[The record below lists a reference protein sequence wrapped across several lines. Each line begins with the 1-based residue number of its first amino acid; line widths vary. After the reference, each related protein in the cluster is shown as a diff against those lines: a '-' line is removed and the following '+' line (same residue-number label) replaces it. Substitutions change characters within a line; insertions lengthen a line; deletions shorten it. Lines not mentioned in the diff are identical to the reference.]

1 MSGHDDPPLKKI
13 KTKPLSLTSYQSKE
27 RENITEPSSEEKINR
42 AIRNGESCVYNVK
55 FALYKDTQFGN
66 YLVPFVGSNLN
77 MTPKEWAD
85 SKWVLDP
92 PDTGYKWLW
101 EGATSEELH
110 EFEEFCRDIR
120 VRSDA

>member
-1 MSGHDDPPLKKI
+1 MSSHGNPPLKKI
-13 KTKPLSLTSYQSKE
+13 KTKSFPLSSDQSKKSDGT
-27 RENITEPSSEEKINR
+27 TEPSREENINR
-42 AIRNGESCVYNVK
+42 AIREGESCVYNVK

-92 PDTGYKWLW
+92 PDTGFKWLW
-101 EGATSEELH
+101 EGVTPEELR
-110 EFEEFCRDIR
+110 EFEEFCKDIK
-120 VRSDA
+120 VRSEE